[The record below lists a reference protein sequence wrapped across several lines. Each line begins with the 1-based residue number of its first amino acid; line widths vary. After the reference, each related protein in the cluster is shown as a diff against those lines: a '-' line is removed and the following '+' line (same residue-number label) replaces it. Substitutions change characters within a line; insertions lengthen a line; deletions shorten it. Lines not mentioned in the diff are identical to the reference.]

1 SGLVGSTPSLTRNGR
16 PSASFWPSSASL
28 MICALPCLR
37 KERAS
42 SGCMWKDAETGGYLF
57 LFNNSRTCSR
67 VSGLSCSLSAFWL
80 LPGWRKGR
88 LPPKEVVCELLPF
101 SGATRVPEEAAARW
115 IISAFI
121 NGEPPG
127 TFVV

>member
-1 SGLVGSTPSLTRNGR
+1 
-16 PSASFWPSSASL
+16 

-42 SGCMWKDAETGGYLF
+42 SGCMWEDAETGGYLF

-127 TFVV
+127 TFVVVSPALKRGASNCREENA